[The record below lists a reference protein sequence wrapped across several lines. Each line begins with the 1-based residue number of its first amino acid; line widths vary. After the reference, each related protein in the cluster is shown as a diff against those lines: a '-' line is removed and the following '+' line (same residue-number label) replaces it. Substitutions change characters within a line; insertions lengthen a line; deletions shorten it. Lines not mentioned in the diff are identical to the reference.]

1 MKDKTKIIY
10 LVTFVMTKHK
20 WFRNEIN
27 YLEENVDIEVHELCD
42 FLFPGAR
49 STLSES
55 HKSKKIFSF
64 KTFLDWKNYVLNL
77 QQKCIKEKKK
87 LVFLS
92 ELSKYP
98 TSQGYNLKYM
108 MVNKFLKKY
117 HIDYYEFNCP
127 GAMPTKSYT
136 KNYLNYI
143 NIFRYF
149 KFIIL
154 RLNEL
159 MTNFLATLLDVK
171 PKGIFIAG
179 NWSKK
184 KFENYKHAK
193 DIELVDF
200 NSWEFSSTIDEK
212 KENLNSFKKYGVFI
226 NMPNPKKETDSVLLH
241 LYSPETYEKW
251 YPALDNFFSYL
262 EKIFNLKIIIASHP
276 KSNEEGL
283 LNYLGNRTAILNKT
297 EELVKG
303 SEFVVG
309 RNSTALAF
317 AIIYKKPIFFIY
329 SNETKKSTHTLNS
342 INQLSNYFNTKSI
355 NIDENFSENQI
366 KSLISIDKKLY
377 ENYKNEFL
385 ASNSK
390 NKNYRIIL
398 DYLNR

>member
-1 MKDKTKIIY
+1 
-10 LVTFVMTKHK
+10 
-20 WFRNEIN
+20 
-27 YLEENVDIEVHELCD
+27 EVHELCD
-42 FLFPGAR
+42 FLFPGSR
-49 STLSES
+49 STLKES

-64 KTFLDWKNYVLNL
+64 KTFSEWKNYVLNL

-87 LVFLS
+87 LVILS

-98 TSQGYNLKYM
+98 TRQGYNLKYL
-108 MVNKFLKKY
+108 MVNKFLKKN
-117 HIDYYEFNCP
+117 HIDYYEFNCA
-127 GAMPTKSYT
+127 GIMPAKSYA
-136 KNYLNYI
+136 KNYLIYI
-143 NIFRYF
+143 NILRYW
-149 KFIIL
+149 KFITV

-159 MTNFLATLLDVK
+159 LTNFLGTLLDVK

-179 NWSKK
+179 DWSKK
-184 KFENYKHAK
+184 KLENYKHTK
-193 DIELVDF
+193 DIELIDF
-200 NSWEFSSTIDEK
+200 NSWEFSSTLNEK
-212 KENLNSFKKYGVFI
+212 KENLNSFKKYGVFV
-226 NMPNPKKETDSVLLH
+226 NMPNPKKDTDSTLLH
-241 LYSPETYEKW
+241 LYSPETYGKW

-283 LNYLGNRTAILNKT
+283 LDYLGNRTAILNKT
-297 EELVKG
+297 EELIKG

-317 AIIYKKPIFFIY
+317 AITYKKPIFFIY
-329 SNETKKSTHTLNS
+329 SNETKQSMYVLNS

-377 ENYKNEFL
+377 ENYTNEFL